1 MSDETLE
8 ASSAQPAGVQPTD
21 AQPVGVDAP
30 TGDETASRQAPYG
43 QIKLVLLIMFLA
55 YLGQMILNP
64 IIAPLARAMGLAE
77 WHIGATISIAAVALA
92 MLSQFWG
99 RRSLR
104 VGAKKV
110 LLTAM
115 ALAFFALCGFAVV
128 AWLGMQRLW
137 VGVPLVLAVMLTRG
151 LIYGGSIAAIAP
163 TAQAYITSRVP
174 GEKDRLKYL
183 GTAGAVQGLAAII
196 GAVLGGALAVGG
208 LIVPLIVM
216 PIMMLLGLVVLIA
229 KMEPYAAE
237 QVVEEPPRISFLDP
251 RVFPFLVVGQLLFL
265 SFSAVQI
272 LIGFVIQDRFELN
285 ATTTASVT
293 AAIMFIMSIVMIIIQ
308 GGVVPRIS
316 WDTRKLLRFGMSG
329 MTLAMVL
336 FIFADGYVLFVVAS
350 IVMGIG
356 FGLALPGYTTGP
368 TLDMSPSEQGGVAG
382 VISSNSGWA
391 YAIAPVL
398 FTSLYGWMPVL
409 PFVVGA
415 VLLGFGAV
423 FTMIHPL
430 LRRSPAVVE

>member
-1 MSDETLE
+1 MSDETLK
-8 ASSAQPAGVQPTD
+8 ASD
-21 AQPVGVDAP
+21 AQLADNDAA
-30 TGDETASRQAPYG
+30 TGEETSSHQAPHG

-92 MLSQFWG
+92 LLSQFWG

-115 ALAFFALCGFAVV
+115 TLAFFALCGFAVV
-128 AWLGMQRLW
+128 AWLGMQKLW

-216 PIMMLLGLVVLIA
+216 PIMMLLGLVVLIV

-272 LIGFVIQDRFELN
+272 LIGFVIQDRFELD

-293 AAIMFIMSIVMIIIQ
+293 AAIMFLISIVMIVIQ

-316 WDTRKLLRFGMSG
+316 WDTRKLLRFGLLG
-329 MTLAMVL
+329 MTVAMVL
-336 FIFADGYVLFVVAS
+336 FIFADGYVLFALSSV
-350 IVMGIG
+350 VMGIG

-368 TLDMSPSEQGGVAG
+368 TLEMSASEQGGVAG

-398 FTSLYGWMPVL
+398 FTSLYGWMPLV
-409 PFVVGA
+409 PFIVGA
-415 VLLGFGAV
+415 ALLGFGTV

-430 LRRSPAVVE
+430 LRRSPAAAE

>member
-8 ASSAQPAGVQPTD
+8 PSSAQPAGVQP
-21 AQPVGVDAP
+21 AGVHPAGVDAP
-30 TGDETASRQAPYG
+30 TRDETASRQAPYG

-92 MLSQFWG
+92 LLSQFWG

-115 ALAFFALCGFAVV
+115 TLAFFALCGFAVV

-174 GEKDRLKYL
+174 GEKERLKYL

-216 PIMMLLGLVVLIA
+216 PIMMLLGLVVLIS

-409 PFVVGA
+409 PFLVGA